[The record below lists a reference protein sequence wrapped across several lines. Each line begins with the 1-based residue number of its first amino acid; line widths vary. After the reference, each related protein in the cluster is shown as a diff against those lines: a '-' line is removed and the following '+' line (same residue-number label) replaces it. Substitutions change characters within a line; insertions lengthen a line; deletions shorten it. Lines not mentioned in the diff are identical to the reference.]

1 MASHTR
7 RHLQDYT
14 SGLLARKWTLRIA
27 TALSGDTKRHSELA
41 KLLPDITQKVLTE
54 TLREMERS
62 GVVERAVYP
71 VIPPR
76 VEYKLTVVGLGLLKF
91 SSELTAWFDTH
102 HDKIRKAKRAYD
114 KQQSLSL

>member
-54 TLREMERS
+54 TLREMERI

-76 VEYKLTVVGLGLLKF
+76 VEYKLTAVGLGLLKF
-91 SSELTAWFDTH
+91 SSEYTAWFDAH
-102 HDKIRKAKRAYD
+102 HDNIRKAKKAYD